1 MKKTFLTAF
10 AALLVAIPAVQAQKV
25 NKSGAP
31 HQDRDERRR
40 HRRREEERQ
49 GLHVDQPGQ
58 SIVRGCRGTDEEPL
72 RQHGRRDAETGRG

>member
-10 AALLVAIPAVQAQKV
+10 AALLMAIPLFSAESQQER
-25 NKSGAP
+25 AP
-31 HQDRDERRR
+31 HQDREERRR